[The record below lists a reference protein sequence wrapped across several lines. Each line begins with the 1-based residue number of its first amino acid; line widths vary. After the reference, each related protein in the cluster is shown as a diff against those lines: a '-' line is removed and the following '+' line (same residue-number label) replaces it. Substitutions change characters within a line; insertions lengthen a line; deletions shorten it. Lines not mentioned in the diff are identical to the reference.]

1 MPLYYHERQSFN
13 LLAPETMAL
22 PRFYC
27 PEKIVADQP
36 IALPAGVAHH
46 ALRVLRLEQD
56 DELILFNGNGGEFP
70 AVIKNIDKNGVT
82 VVIGKHLDIERESPL
97 VITLA
102 QALCA
107 NEKMDWIVQK
117 AVELGVSRIQ
127 PLDTKLSVVRLS
139 GERAEKR
146 MKHWQQVVISAC
158 EQCGRNRIPQVLP
171 LISLSSWLGAQ
182 INEWKNL
189 SNGTLPKACLMLSPT
204 AKNGLRDF
212 PESFA
217 TAMLM
222 LLVGPEGGLTTE
234 EEAAALVSGFIPM
247 RLGKRILRTESA
259 ALAAIAAM
267 QARWGDY

>member
-1 MPLYYHERQSFN
+1 MR
-13 LLAPETMAL
+13 APETMAL

-70 AVIKNIDKNGVT
+70 AVIKHIDKNGVT

-127 PLDTKLSVVRLS
+127 PIDTKLSVVRIS

-171 LISLSSWLGAQ
+171 LISLSGWLGAQ

-189 SNGTLPKACLMLSPT
+189 SNGTLPDACFMLSLT
-204 AKNGLRDF
+204 AKKGLCDF

-217 TAMLM
+217 TAMLT

-267 QARWGDY
+267 QVRWGDY

>member
-1 MPLYYHERQSFN
+1 
-13 LLAPETMAL
+13 MAL

-70 AVIKNIDKNGVT
+70 AVIEHIDKNGVT

-189 SNGTLPKACLMLSPT
+189 SNGTLPLTHVLCSRPPQRKACVISPNLSLP
-204 AKNGLRDF
+204 LC
-212 PESFA
+212 
-217 TAMLM
+217 
-222 LLVGPEGGLTTE
+222 
-234 EEAAALVSGFIPM
+234 
-247 RLGKRILRTESA
+247 
-259 ALAAIAAM
+259 
-267 QARWGDY
+267 

>member
-1 MPLYYHERQSFN
+1 MH
-13 LLAPETMAL
+13 APETMAL

-27 PEKIVADQP
+27 PKKIVADQP
-36 IALPAGVAHH
+36 IELPAGVAHH
-46 ALRVLRLEQD
+46 ALRVLRLEQG

-70 AVIKNIDKNGVT
+70 AVIEHIDKNGVT
-82 VVIGKHLDIERESPL
+82 VMIGKHLDIERESPL

-158 EQCGRNRIPQVLP
+158 EQCGRNRIPQILP
-171 LISLSSWLGAQ
+171 LISLSDWLGAQ
-182 INEWKNL
+182 INEWKN
-189 SNGTLPKACLMLSPT
+189 SNNGTLHDACFMLSPT
-204 AKNGLRDF
+204 AEKSLRDF
-212 PESFA
+212 PESFT
-217 TAMLM
+217 TAMLT
-222 LLVGPEGGLTTE
+222 LLVGPEGGLTPE
-234 EEAAALVSGFIPM
+234 EEAAALVSGFIPL

-259 ALAAIAAM
+259 ALAVVAAM
-267 QARWGDY
+267 QVRWGDY

>member
-1 MPLYYHERQSFN
+1 MR
-13 LLAPETMAL
+13 APETMAL

-27 PEKIVADQP
+27 PEKIVADQL

-70 AVIKNIDKNGVT
+70 AVIEHIDKNGVT

-189 SNGTLPKACLMLSPT
+189 SNGTLPQARFMLSPT
-204 AKNGLRDF
+204 AKKGLRDF